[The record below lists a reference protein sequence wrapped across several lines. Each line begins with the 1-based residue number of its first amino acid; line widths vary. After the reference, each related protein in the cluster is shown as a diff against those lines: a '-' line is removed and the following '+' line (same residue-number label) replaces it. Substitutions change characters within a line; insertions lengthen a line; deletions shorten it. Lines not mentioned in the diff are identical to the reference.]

1 MAPRA
6 TTKASGSAAA
16 KAMSDS
22 MRRLS
27 ETEGVQEEGKIFF
40 LYR

>member
-6 TTKASGSAAA
+6 ATKAAGSAAA
-16 KAMSDS
+16 KAMTDS
-22 MRRLS
+22 MRKLS